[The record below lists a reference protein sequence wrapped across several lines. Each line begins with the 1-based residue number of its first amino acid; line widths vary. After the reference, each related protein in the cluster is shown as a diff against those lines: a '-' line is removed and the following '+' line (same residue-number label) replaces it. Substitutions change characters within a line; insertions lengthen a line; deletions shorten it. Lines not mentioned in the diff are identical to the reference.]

1 MLNSVSFGSNAG
13 VFTKPDFA
21 KPQTFTKPVAPEA
34 PVEAPKKKGKAGKVI
49 LGLALTA
56 AAVAGALFAGNKT
69 GFFKNIGKYI
79 PESIKNANW
88 LQKAKEPAKQAFAAL
103 DKAGAWIGEKGGAV
117 VNTVKGWFAKAPE
130 TPAV

>member
-1 MLNSVSFGSNAG
+1 MLNNVSFGSNAG
-13 VFTKPDFA
+13 VFSKPDFSKQQA
-21 KPQTFTKPVAPEA
+21 YTRPMGPEVAP
-34 PVEAPKKKGKAGKVI
+34 EAPKKKGKAGKVV
-49 LGLALTA
+49 LGLVLTA

-103 DKAGAWIGEKGGAV
+103 DKAGAWIGEKGGVV

>member
-34 PVEAPKKKGKAGKVI
+34 PAEAPKKKGKVGKTI
-49 LGLALTA
+49 LKLAVAA

-69 GFFKNIGKYI
+69 GFFKNVGKYI
-79 PESIKNANW
+79 PESIKNASW
-88 LQKAKEPAKQAFAAL
+88 LQKVKEPVKNAVGAL
-103 DKAGAWIGEKGGAV
+103 DKAGAWVGEKGAAV

-130 TPAV
+130 SPVA

>member
-1 MLNSVSFGSNAG
+1 MLNNVSFGSNAG

-21 KPQTFTKPVAPEA
+21 RPQTFTKPVAPGA

-79 PESIKNANW
+79 PESIKNASW
-88 LQKAKEPAKQAFAAL
+88 LQKVKEPAKNAVGAL
-103 DKAGAWIGEKGGAV
+103 DKAGAWVAEKGGAV
-117 VNTVKGWFAKAPE
+117 VKTVKGWFAKAPE
-130 TPAV
+130 TPAA